1 MIAPLVLVLLGLAL
15 SFIGPR
21 FLLTNTWSTRSPAL
35 GILAWQTLTAS
46 IFGSFVLA
54 GLSLA
59 VPQIPASEGLAGF
72 FHACSAAL
80 RGHYATPG
88 GAAISLTGGV
98 AAAGLVCRFVVLLG
112 RDLLIT
118 RRDRA
123 RQHDLLSLVCR
134 PHHEPNVV
142 VVEHERAAVYCLPGR
157 RRQIVVTRGALDAL
171 SSEELAQVLAHERA
185 HIRARHHLA
194 LLVAGS
200 LAACFRGRLGFAIA
214 REQIGELAEMHAD
227 DAAAHDKR
235 GSLASALIVLAG
247 AARPAGALSASGGTA
262 LLRIERLLAPAV
274 PVSRPGRHLMVVGLM
289 MALALPVLIAAAPAV
304 SALLMDYCPVSLP

>member
-80 RGHYATPG
+80 RGQYATPG

-123 RQHDLLSLVCR
+123 RSTICSPWCADHITNRTSWSSSTSAR
-134 PHHEPNVV
+134 PSI
-142 VVEHERAAVYCLPGR
+142 AF
-157 RRQIVVTRGALDAL
+157 
-171 SSEELAQVLAHERA
+171 
-185 HIRARHHLA
+185 
-194 LLVAGS
+194 
-200 LAACFRGRLGFAIA
+200 LAA
-214 REQIGELAEMHAD
+214 
-227 DAAAHDKR
+227 
-235 GSLASALIVLAG
+235 
-247 AARPAGALSASGGTA
+247 AARSS
-262 LLRIERLLAPAV
+262 
-274 PVSRPGRHLMVVGLM
+274 
-289 MALALPVLIAAAPAV
+289 
-304 SALLMDYCPVSLP
+304 